1 MKTFE
6 LNTITKKNIEKVTGI
21 SYNDLMWS
29 YDSSQS
35 KSIFSSKRDLRK
47 IGRGNPLLSR
57 RKIRTITTVNE
68 RLERM
73 K

>member
-6 LNTITKKNIEKVTGI
+6 LKDVTKRNMEKVTGI
-21 SYNDLMWS
+21 SYEDLMWS

>member
-1 MKTFE
+1 MKAFE
-6 LNTITKKNIEKVTGI
+6 LNAITKKNIEKVTGV

-47 IGRGNPLLSR
+47 IGRGNPLL
-57 RKIRTITTVNE
+57 
-68 RLERM
+68 
-73 K
+73 

>member
-6 LNTITKKNIEKVTGI
+6 LKDVTKRNMEKVTGI
-21 SYNDLMWS
+21 SYEDLMWS

-35 KSIFSSKRDLRK
+35 KSVFSSKRDLRK

-57 RKIRTITTVNE
+57 RKIRTLATVDE

>member
-1 MKTFE
+1 MKAFE
-6 LNTITKKNIEKVTGI
+6 LNAITKKNIEKVTGV

-35 KSIFSSKRDLRK
+35 KNIFSSKRDLRK